1 MNTFSTARR
10 AGLTASLLAATLV
23 LSGCEWSGLNSVP
36 LPGTQGRGDG
46 AYEVEIQM
54 PNVTTLTQNSPVRVG
69 DVTVGSV
76 SKIEVQGWH
85 ALVTASLNGDVD
97 LPAHSTAKIGQTSL
111 LGSAHLELAPPAGE
125 APKGKLADGDVIPLE
140 RAGVYPT
147 TEQTLSSLSVVLNGG
162 GLAQLQDITSE
173 LNKALDGREDSVRD
187 LLPQL
192 DTLVG
197 SLDRQ
202 RNEIVS
208 AMEGINRLA
217 GTAAKQT
224 DTISKALDEI
234 PPALEVLVD
243 QRQDIT
249 NALVSLGQLS
259 DVANRLIEK
268 SGDDFAT
275 NVRALVPTLA
285 ALANSGENLTGV
297 LGVLLTFPF
306 PQAGLN
312 NVIRG
317 DYTNLAMTIDLT
329 APRLERNFLF
339 RTPMAGRLGGP
350 EGILATAAGV
360 AGQAQDPL
368 RGPLQPP
375 AEPAESEAPDAPG
388 AGGIQ
393 IPGLP
398 PINIPG
404 LPLGEPAP

>member
-1 MNTFSTARR
+1 MTRLSTARR
-10 AGLTASLLAATLV
+10 VGLTAGLLSAALV
-23 LSGCEWSGLNSVP
+23 LSGCEWSGLNSVS
-36 LPGTQGRGDG
+36 LPGTEGRGDG
-46 AYEVEIQM
+46 AYEVGIQM
-54 PNVTTLTQNSPVRVG
+54 PNVTTLTENSPVLVD

-76 SKIEVQGWH
+76 SKIEVQDWH
-85 ALVTASLNGDVD
+85 ALVTVSLNGDVD
-97 LPAHSTAKIGQTSL
+97 LPENSTAKIGQTSL
-111 LGSAHLELAPPAGE
+111 LGSAHVALAPPVGE
-125 APKGKLADGDVIPLE
+125 APKGKLADGDVIPLD

-173 LNKALDGREDSVRD
+173 LNKALDGREDAVRD

-217 GTAAKQT
+217 DTAAKQT
-224 DTISKALDEI
+224 DTISNALDAI

-249 NALVSLGQLS
+249 NAMVSLGQLS
-259 DVANRLIEK
+259 DVANRLIQE

-275 NVRALVPTLA
+275 NVRALVPTLS
-285 ALANSGENLTGV
+285 ALANSGESLTQV

-306 PQAGLN
+306 PQAGIN

-317 DYTNLAMTIDLT
+317 DYANLGMTIDLT
-329 APRLERNFLF
+329 VPRLELNFLSG
-339 RTPMAGRLGGP
+339 TPMGARLGSP
-350 EGILATAAGV
+350 EGILAKDAGV
-360 AGQAQDPL
+360 AGEAQDPL
-368 RGPLQPP
+368 RAPLQTP
-375 AEPAESEAPDAPG
+375 AAKPSDEPKPAAG
-388 AGGIQ
+388 GGIQ